1 MKRPAISLQ
10 TIKNLCATSQRT
22 CAFPGCGRPLTC
34 KVEGVDYFS
43 GEFCHIEGVQK
54 KAARYNPARTP
65 EHINDPDNLVLMC
78 PEHHKIIDA
87 MPDKFPAERIRE
99 FKRAQEQAACTDI
112 SPEDRYWA
120 EVLFAQLQKSG
131 KVVSVYNRS
140 THNETHDYSRHV
152 AGDDNSVNV
161 TSHDNSSPHV
171 TINQIYGKVKRRSSA
186 PIEGTI
192 GSDSDKIKYATYLYK
207 KLIDYKAKT
216 NLIPKKRAAI
226 IVANKV
232 EDKFGVPLK
241 DIPLK
246 REDELLG
253 FLISEI
259 ERTVPGRSA
268 KKNCKRAYKIYA
280 EHIAG
285 MRANT
290 ITGPGTYEN
299 IR

>member
-10 TIKNLCATSQRT
+10 TIKTLCANSQRT
-22 CAFPGCGRPLTC
+22 CAFPGCGRLLTC
-34 KVEGVDYFS
+34 KVEGVDFFT
-43 GEFCHIEGVQK
+43 GEFCHVEGVQK

-112 SPEDRYWA
+112 SQEDRYWA

-131 KVVSVYNRS
+131 KAVRVYNHS
-140 THNETHDYSRHV
+140 THNETHDYSKHV

-161 TSHDNSSPHV
+161 TSKDNSSPHV
-171 TINQIYGKVKRRSSA
+171 TVNHIYGKAKRRASG

-192 GSDSDKIKYATYLYK
+192 GTDPDKLKYATYLYK

-216 NLIPKKRAAI
+216 NLIPKKRAGI

-246 REDELLG
+246 REDELLD
-253 FLISEI
+253 FLKSEI

-268 KKNCKRAYKIYA
+268 KKKGKRAYKIHA
-280 EHIAG
+280 EFIAG

-290 ITGPGTYEN
+290 ITGPGT
-299 IR
+299 

>member
-10 TIKNLCATSQRT
+10 TIKNLCANSQRT

-120 EVLFAQLQKSG
+120 EVAFAQLQKSG
-131 KVVSVYNRS
+131 KAVRVYNHS
-140 THNETHDYSRHV
+140 THNETHD
-152 AGDDNSVNV
+152 NSMHFD
-161 TSHDNSSPHV
+161 SHDFSKQTFNF
-171 TINQIYGKVKRRSSA
+171 NFNGKGKPKPAV
-186 PIEGTI
+186 PTEGTI
-192 GSDSDKIKYATYLYK
+192 GNDPRKRSYSIYLKDKLVE
-207 KLIDYKAKT
+207 YKAQT
-216 NLIPKKRAAI
+216 NKCTMEFAGI
-226 IVANKV
+226 IVSNQIKK
-232 EDKFGVPLK
+232 KFKAPLTY
-241 DIPLK
+241 IPEE
-246 REDELLG
+246 RYQELVDYLQAK
-253 FLISEI
+253 I
-259 ERTVPGRSA
+259 EQTVPGRAA
-268 KKNCKRAYKIYA
+268 KKKGKRAYKIYA
-280 EHIAG
+280 EFISGAE
-285 MRANT
+285 ANT
-290 ITGPGTYEN
+290 ISGSGT
-299 IR
+299 